1 MGDVIKEAYDKC
13 LVGETRTVT
22 LDAACGDS
30 LDGFQAVLTAAET
43 MHQRR
48 LIYIKSVQ
56 RNSENGNRS
65 VDAITFMRL
74 F

>member
-1 MGDVIKEAYDKC
+1 MGDIIKEAYDKC
-13 LVGETRTVT
+13 SVGETRTVT
-22 LDAACGDS
+22 LDPAHVHAPEAV
-30 LDGFQAVLTAAET
+30 QAVVMAAET

-56 RNSENGNRS
+56 RNSENGNQS

>member
-13 LVGETRTVT
+13 SVGETRTVT
-22 LDAACGDS
+22 LDSARGDS
-30 LDGFQAVLTAAET
+30 LDGVQAALRAAET

-56 RNSENGNRS
+56 RNNEHGV